1 MVKYLGRKKFHK
13 LTRASRYNT
22 TLGFS
27 ELFRTTRS
35 FTQVCKRRLQG
46 WVLDFMWKRTETPL
60 KFKDEEVWPSTLV
73 LIVCILKHTDGLKIG
88 FSLDLDSTKP
98 VSAAL
103 TIKPRCWHRGQHSCL
118 GRSRKSERST
128 NQNRRWFADTC
139 SSSRRQIYG
148 TVTPSFFV
156 THAC

>member
-27 ELFRTTRS
+27 ELFRTTRF

-73 LIVCILKHTDGLKIG
+73 PIVCILKHTDGLKFG

-103 TIKPRCWHRGQHSCL
+103 TIKPRC
-118 GRSRKSERST
+118 
-128 NQNRRWFADTC
+128 
-139 SSSRRQIYG
+139 
-148 TVTPSFFV
+148 
-156 THAC
+156 